1 MIVEPL
7 LPAPMNETVALLSP
21 AIAVT
26 EVGAVGFPAGVTE
39 VELVPGELP
48 TAFWATAVNV

>member
-1 MIVEPL
+1 MVEPL
-7 LPAPMNETVALLSP
+7 LPAPLNVMVALLSP